1 MPTAEFLERIV
12 SRLDRIDRKN
22 IERYVTELVDEKQL
36 LSKLLDQVPYGIMVL
51 TNTYEILYLN
61 RKMAHLFNIPDTIRP
76 RAVLS
81 GVIPD
86 VPLVKWIEQQVD
98 VQEEKFHEEIEVL
111 LPRPMVLQATL
122 QFEKVDD
129 TTMAFLF
136 VANLTERD
144 LNARERF
151 QLQNWESMISLAAGI
166 AHEIGNPLNSLTIHL
181 GLLTK
186 ALEKV
191 SFGEKKKIDRSVRAM
206 QDELTRL
213 DTIVRNFLLAT
224 RRKPM
229 RFEATRVNE
238 LIGKTATLLKPELKA
253 RRISLREILDKNIPP
268 FLLDAERMQQVFLNL
283 IKNSIH
289 AMPHKGT
296 LCIRTELKDKLCLIH
311 FQDTGVG
318 IPEEKL
324 PRIFDAYY
332 TTKEEGT
339 GLGLVIVYQIVR
351 EHGGRIEVSSK
362 PNVGT
367 TFTLIL
373 PLRKEKLG
381 LPGPKRRARDER

>member
-1 MPTAEFLERIV
+1 
-12 SRLDRIDRKN
+12 
-22 IERYVTELVDEKQL
+22 
-36 LSKLLDQVPYGIMVL
+36 
-51 TNTYEILYLN
+51 
-61 RKMAHLFNIPDTIRP
+61 
-76 RAVLS
+76 
-81 GVIPD
+81 
-86 VPLVKWIEQQVD
+86 
-98 VQEEKFHEEIEVL
+98 
-111 LPRPMVLQATL
+111 
-122 QFEKVDD
+122 
-129 TTMAFLF
+129 
-136 VANLTERD
+136 
-144 LNARERF
+144 
-151 QLQNWESMISLAAGI
+151 
-166 AHEIGNPLNSLTIHL
+166 
-181 GLLTK
+181 
-186 ALEKV
+186 
-191 SFGEKKKIDRSVRAM
+191 
-206 QDELTRL
+206 
-213 DTIVRNFLLAT
+213 
-224 RRKPM
+224 M